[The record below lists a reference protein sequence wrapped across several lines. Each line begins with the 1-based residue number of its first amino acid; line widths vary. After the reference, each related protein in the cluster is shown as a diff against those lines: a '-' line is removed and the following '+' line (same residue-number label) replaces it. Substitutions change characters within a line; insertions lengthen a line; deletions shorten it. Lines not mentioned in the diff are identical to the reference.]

1 MLDDTCDWGAE
12 MSITVQGIEETFQV
26 LGRVAAFNKLEE
38 PMRQSLYLGQGFMAQ
53 YPPAPA
59 RSKYIRG
66 RGKSE
71 HLGQRWTTNI
81 DRSSDG
87 LIGRLGNNA
96 SYGPWVQSERFQTRW
111 HRRTGWRTD
120 QQFIRENE
128 AKVVGFFQTAVD
140 AAIRG

>member
-1 MLDDTCDWGAE
+1 MSVTVDGLDDLFRKLD
-12 MSITVQGIEETFQV
+12 
-26 LGRVAAFNKLEE
+26 RVAAFDKLEE
-38 PMRQSLYLGQGFMAQ
+38 PMQQSVLLGEYFMKY

-59 RSKYIRG
+59 HSKYIRG

-71 HLGQRWTTNI
+71 HLGQRWTTKI
-81 DRSSDG
+81 DRTANG
-87 LIGRLGNNA
+87 LIGKIGNNA

-120 QQFIRENE
+120 QQFIRENR
-128 AKVVGFFQTAVD
+128 ATVVGFFQTAVD